1 MFSYCINYINYSSH
15 GIVFTLGEKGGGVL
29 TFQMIA
35 REQRNIFVCTLLLL
49 LLLLFL
55 LLYTSNIIII

>member
-1 MFSYCINYINYSSH
+1 MIMLLVYNNKNNNNNNNNNNNILSGINYINYSSH

-35 REQRNIFVCTLLLL
+35 REQRNIFVCT
-49 LLLLFL
+49 
-55 LLYTSNIIII
+55 